1 MNSVTIKLEV
11 INGNSSDE
19 TTVDISKMYEE
30 ITGNKYN
37 ESDPDIDKITDSF
50 LEEVTDVMNKFY
62 PSEYIH
68 KSLIYHKGDEDV
80 TYINTFP
87 QTEQNNGQPR

>member
-11 INGNSSDE
+11 IGGNSSDE

-30 ITGNKYN
+30 VTGNKYN

-50 LEEVTDVMNKFY
+50 LEEVTDVMIKFY
-62 PSEYIH
+62 PSEYFY
-68 KSLIYHKGDEDV
+68 KSLI
-80 TYINTFP
+80 
-87 QTEQNNGQPR
+87 

>member
-1 MNSVTIKLEV
+1 MNSVTIKLEA

-19 TTVDISKMYEE
+19 TTIDISKMYEE
-30 ITGNKYN
+30 VTGKKYN

-80 TYINTFP
+80 TYVNTFT
-87 QTEQNNGQPR
+87 QTKQNNG

>member
-30 ITGNKYN
+30 VTGKKYN

-50 LEEVTDVMNKFY
+50 LEEVTDVMIKFY
-62 PSEYIH
+62 PSEYFY
-68 KSLIYHKGDEDV
+68 KSLI
-80 TYINTFP
+80 
-87 QTEQNNGQPR
+87 